1 MSDVLRIGVL
11 GAARIA
17 GSALLEPARLL
28 PSVSVTAVAT
38 RDAGRAQTF
47 ALQHGIPSS
56 YGSYEELLAAPDVDA
71 VYVPLPNSLHA
82 TWTLS
87 AIDAGKH
94 VLCEKPFTSNAA
106 EALTVAAAAERS
118 GLVVMEAMHYR
129 YHPLVRRM
137 AALLADGAIG
147 VPSHAQAWT
156 CWPVE
161 DPGDIRYDYG
171 LAGGALMDGGCYAID
186 CLRLV
191 GSAAGAGEP
200 SISAAL
206 ADPMPDRVTD
216 RATAARVG
224 FASGLTGW
232 FESAFTR
239 DGEFLADVHVMGS
252 EGTLWLRNFVRA
264 HEGRLIVSRGGS
276 VVSDERGAD
285 LPDAG
290 AGRVNPAADTT
301 FAWQLRAFAAA
312 ALDGEPFPTTAA
324 HAVAT
329 MRLIDDAYQAAGL
342 PIRELPVAALEEHSG
357 DEPGIIGHRHMPAAG
372 QRHEP
377 RVRQPPHRDLGLAG
391 PQQPVLGAPGDGHR
405 NAGRDRFREDLAV
418 GEDRVN
424 RVPGSQEGQR
434 VGHRVFRG
442 DVRRPGDERG
452 LRDAAGKR
460 AARQRE
466 DQRAGGRPC
475 PLREPERAPRVGVLP
490 RVHPEAGRGQPGDGR
505 GPAAGAR
512 HQRERAA
519 QRVARD
525 VRAVQ
530 AERVEEG
537 DDLLGDSADRRP
549 AVAPQRRRLAV
560 AGQVHRD
567 DGAVR
572 GQQVKDRLPRLPP
585 VPHAVQQHQRRPGP
599 VPFVGQLH
607 TRMFHDHGR
616 SWPL

>member
-17 GSALLEPARLL
+17 GSALLEPAGLL

-56 YGSYEELLAAPDVDA
+56 YGSYEELLAAPDIDA

-82 TWTLS
+82 TWTLR

-147 VPSHAQAWT
+147 VPSHVQAWT

-171 LAGGALMDGGCYAID
+171 LAGGALMDAGCYAID

-191 GSAAGAGEP
+191 GSAVGAGDP
-200 SISAAL
+200 SIPAAV

-216 RATAARVG
+216 RATAARVR
-224 FASGLTGW
+224 FASGLTAW

-239 DGEFLADVHVMGS
+239 DGKFLADVHVIGS
-252 EGTLWLRNFVRA
+252 EGTLWLRNFVKA
-264 HEGRLIVSRGGS
+264 HEGRLIVSRGDS
-276 VVSDERGAD
+276 VVSDEVGAD

-290 AGRVNPAADTT
+290 TGRTNPAADTT

-312 ALDGEPFPTTAA
+312 ALNGEPFPTTAA
-324 HAVAT
+324 SAVTT

-342 PIRELPVAALEEHSG
+342 PIRELPVA
-357 DEPGIIGHRHMPAAG
+357 
-372 QRHEP
+372 
-377 RVRQPPHRDLGLAG
+377 
-391 PQQPVLGAPGDGHR
+391 
-405 NAGRDRFREDLAV
+405 
-418 GEDRVN
+418 
-424 RVPGSQEGQR
+424 
-434 VGHRVFRG
+434 
-442 DVRRPGDERG
+442 
-452 LRDAAGKR
+452 
-460 AARQRE
+460 
-466 DQRAGGRPC
+466 
-475 PLREPERAPRVGVLP
+475 
-490 RVHPEAGRGQPGDGR
+490 
-505 GPAAGAR
+505 
-512 HQRERAA
+512 
-519 QRVARD
+519 
-525 VRAVQ
+525 
-530 AERVEEG
+530 
-537 DDLLGDSADRRP
+537 
-549 AVAPQRRRLAV
+549 
-560 AGQVHRD
+560 
-567 DGAVR
+567 
-572 GQQVKDRLPRLPP
+572 
-585 VPHAVQQHQRRPGP
+585 
-599 VPFVGQLH
+599 
-607 TRMFHDHGR
+607 
-616 SWPL
+616 